1 MTSDLEFTG
10 ERFLPGKD
18 GEIVYEHVHRYAF
31 ARALVA
37 GKRVLD
43 AACGEG
49 YGSALLATAAA
60 SVTGIDIDAPTIAHA
75 RKHYA
80 AVANLAF
87 TNASVTAL
95 PLADA
100 SVDVVVSFE
109 TIEHLPASAQ
119 PRMLAEFARVLAA
132 DGWLLLSA
140 PNRVEYSDN
149 RGFVNPFHLH
159 EHDRRE
165 LDALLA
171 PHFAARAFFSQR
183 MWMGSTIWREEGD
196 LSTVAAH
203 VGDSAGV
210 AAAVAP
216 AAMYYVVLAAR
227 SASALPQRVAG
238 VSLFTDGAG
247 SELARGYAAMR
258 EAMRLDAILG
268 ERTQMLDQQTAH
280 VEHLEKLVAVR
291 DGIIVERDGQLDA
304 QSSRM
309 QQFERQ
315 DAELRS
321 AVDASRREADELRTQ
336 AIELQA
342 ATSAQE
348 RIIDYR
354 QGLRW
359 WLMLP
364 WLRLRSWWQ
373 HVRGQ

>member
-31 ARALVA
+31 ACALVA
-37 GKRVLD
+37 SKRVLD

-75 RKHYA
+75 RQRYA
-80 AVANLAF
+80 ALANLAF
-87 TNASVTAL
+87 ADASVSAL

-109 TIEHLPASAQ
+109 TIEHLPAREQ
-119 PRMLAEFARVLAA
+119 PRMLAEFARVLAP
-132 DGWLLLSA
+132 DGLLVLSA
-140 PNRVEYSDN
+140 PNRVEYSDH

-171 PHFAARAFFSQR
+171 SHFAARAFFSQR

-196 LSTVAAH
+196 LSTVAAYT
-203 VGDSAGV
+203 GDSAQI
-210 AAAVAP
+210 AAAAAP
-216 AAMYYVVLAAR
+216 PAMYYVVLAAR
-227 SASALPQRVAG
+227 NASALPQRVPG
-238 VSLFTDGAG
+238 ISLFSDGAE

-258 EAMRLDAILG
+258 EAMRLDSILG
-268 ERTQMLDQQTAH
+268 ERTQVLDRQTAH
-280 VEHLEKLVAVR
+280 IEHLERLVAFR
-291 DGIIVERDGQLDA
+291 DGIIVERDGQLEA
-304 QSSRM
+304 QSSRI
-309 QQFERQ
+309 QHIERQ
-315 DAELRS
+315 HAELRN
-321 AVDASRREADELRTQ
+321 AVDASRRDADELRAQ
-336 AIELQA
+336 AVELQA
-342 ATSAQE
+342 ATAAQE